1 MDFCGL
7 NLFIIMTILFGI
19 GNLSTPPVPPS
30 CGGYYDC
37 NFYFDYFTN
46 VSSIGECK
54 SKCRSSCRCGHYS
67 FNYNT
72 SGLFSGHCYLS
83 YRCEDPLPS
92 VGEWVS
98 APKVCKEHRVGENTT
113 YYYSPH
119 ADRGQQ

>member
-1 MDFCGL
+1 MIL
-7 NLFIIMTILFGI
+7 MTSILSL
-19 GNLSTPPVPPS
+19 GNFLPPPQPP

-46 VSSIGECK
+46 ISSLGECK
-54 SKCRSSCRCGHYS
+54 AKCRSSCRCGHYS

-83 YRCEDPLPS
+83 YRCQDPLPS

-98 APKVCKEHRVGENTT
+98 APMVCKEHRVGENTT
-113 YYYSPH
+113 YYYYPH